1 MDETLRNLEDSLV
14 KFSKNRVTLTRLI
27 TNLNFNGSST
37 IVIEGQGVGGRQSQ
51 VIADNVTDNMQRK
64 I

>member
-51 VIADNVTDNMQRK
+51 VTADNVTDNM
-64 I
+64 